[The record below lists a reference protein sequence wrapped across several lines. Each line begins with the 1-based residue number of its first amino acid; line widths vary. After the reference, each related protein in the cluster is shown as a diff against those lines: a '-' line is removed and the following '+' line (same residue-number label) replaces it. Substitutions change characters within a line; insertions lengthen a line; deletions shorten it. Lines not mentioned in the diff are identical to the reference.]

1 LLDKKL
7 HLEITPNA
15 ISYVI
20 ENGYDGVY
28 GARPLKRFL
37 QSHVETLIAKEIIRN
52 NLLPESVLT
61 VDLVNDELSLSKD
74 AFNENCHRAAEFSV
88 SIKEFEKDLDQL
100 KNKFNVY
107 ESHYREN
114 LRQLKAD
121 PTNESIRSKV
131 TQMLINKNQM
141 SEEIKMKEDAY
152 ENLLKEQKKLE
163 NSIRKQK
170 MMIAENNA
178 KAELLKAKK
187 GIIDMY
193 KKMNINNPLLESNA
207 SEYLNRLDKEV
218 KIDDELKS
226 LNSRI
231 NPEDDIE
238 CEIESSN
245 INKMLEDELAKLDQ
259 F

>member
-1 LLDKKL
+1 
-7 HLEITPNA
+7 
-15 ISYVI
+15 
-20 ENGYDGVY
+20 
-28 GARPLKRFL
+28 
-37 QSHVETLIAKEIIRN
+37 
-52 NLLPESVLT
+52 
-61 VDLVNDELSLSKD
+61 
-74 AFNENCHRAAEFSV
+74 
-88 SIKEFEKDLDQL
+88 
-100 KNKFNVY
+100 
-107 ESHYREN
+107 
-114 LRQLKAD
+114 
-121 PTNESIRSKV
+121 
-131 TQMLINKNQM
+131 MLINKNQM

-193 KKMNINNPLLESNA
+193 KKMNINNPLLESNS

-238 CEIESSN
+238 CDIESSN

>member
-1 LLDKKL
+1 MKMIESIKRWFSVKK
-7 HLEITPNA
+7 NVAA
-15 ISYVI
+15 IKINNSTERVI
-20 ENGYDGVY
+20 DEN
-28 GARPLKRFL
+28 
-37 QSHVETLIAKEIIRN
+37 LI
-52 NLLPESVLT
+52 
-61 VDLVNDELSLSKD
+61 DLVNDELSLSKD
-74 AFNENCHRAAEFSV
+74 AFNENCHRAAEFNV
-88 SIKEFEKDLDQL
+88 SIKDFEKDLDQL

>member
-1 LLDKKL
+1 MLLYQYIKTINKERCFKMKMIESIKRWFSVKKNV
-7 HLEITPNA
+7 TA
-15 ISYVI
+15 IKINNSTERVI
-20 ENGYDGVY
+20 DEN
-28 GARPLKRFL
+28 
-37 QSHVETLIAKEIIRN
+37 LI
-52 NLLPESVLT
+52 
-61 VDLVNDELSLSKD
+61 DLVNDELLLSKD
-74 AFNENCHRAAEFSV
+74 AFNENCHRAAEFNV
-88 SIKEFEKDLDQL
+88 SIKDFEKDLDQL
-100 KNKFNVY
+100 KNKFNAY

-131 TQMLINKNQM
+131 TQMMINKNQM

-207 SEYLNRLDKEV
+207 SEYLKRLDKEV

-245 INKMLEDELAKLDQ
+245 INKMLEDELAKLD
-259 F
+259 